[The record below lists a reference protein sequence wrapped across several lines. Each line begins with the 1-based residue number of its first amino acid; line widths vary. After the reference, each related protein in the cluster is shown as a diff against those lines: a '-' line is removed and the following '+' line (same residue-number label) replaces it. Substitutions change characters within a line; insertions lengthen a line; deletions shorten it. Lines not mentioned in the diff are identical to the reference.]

1 MRREDI
7 VLLDGAIGTG
17 LWEKADDKVPVW
29 RYNIENPAIV
39 KELAREYAE
48 AGSQIIHT
56 NTFSANRITLQ
67 RSDYTV
73 TQVVSAAVRL
83 AKEALGDSAKAS
95 LDIGPLPMLMEP
107 YGDLT
112 EEEAFEMF
120 DEQISAG
127 VTEKPDLITLETF
140 SDADMLRI
148 AAEAAAKHGLPIFT
162 MMTFTEV
169 SKTIMGHSV
178 ERFIE
183 TIADLPVTAVGLN
196 CSLGPDKAV
205 PIIASFRQYTDL
217 PLIFKPNAGKPI
229 LAEDGSEK
237 VQYDVDMFVEECMP
251 ALDFDVKYIGGCC
264 GSSPAYIRALKSR
277 IFGGSGS

>member
-169 SKTIMGHSV
+169 GKTIMGHSV

-196 CSLGPDKAV
+196 CSLGPDKAM

-237 VQYDVDMFVEECMP
+237 VQYDVDTFVEDSMP
-251 ALDFDVKYIGGCC
+251 ALEQDVKYIGGCC
-264 GSSPAYIRALKSR
+264 GSSPAYIRALKNK
-277 IFGGSGS
+277 IFEK